1 MHLLTSSAKLHA
13 FLTHRYDDRPHF
25 ITPTTPAD
33 LERLTSLAKALEA
46 ESSQFCNH
54 AQSGL
59 ASTLHLPTCQQQL
72 YQAYPFILSLL
83 IAIPSAVTHILVVNK
98 ENVVNHI
105 L

>member
-46 ESSQFCNH
+46 ESSQFRNH

-59 ASTLHLPTCQQQL
+59 ASTLHLPTWYEKMSDRRHVVAL
-72 YQAYPFILSLL
+72 TDAELHTLKGTRGLL
-83 IAIPSAVTHILVVNK
+83 IL
-98 ENVVNHI
+98 
-105 L
+105 